1 VPLLREAIQSFRLGL
16 KKKPYP
22 VAAIDL
28 LVLTNAPVPRIRVVP
43 GWWAIL
49 PFAGFRLESVRAS
62 PKNE

>member
-28 LVLTNAPVPRIRVVP
+28 LVLTNASVPRIRVVP

-49 PFAGFRLESVRAS
+49 PFAGFS
-62 PKNE
+62 PRIRIGLPKTE